1 MKTRNLNTSVIV
13 AAVTLMLGGISFAQ
27 SPSLT
32 LPNNSAGTP
41 DSIPGTTT
49 IVIEPGVPSVT
60 EGSLIAFE
68 KLDADHRGYLT
79 RADTDRLSGYV
90 DFDAADLNH
99 DGRLSIDEF
108 QRAWA
113 DYRSGGQ

>member
-1 MKTRNLNTSVIV
+1 MKTRNLHKSAIV
-13 AAVTLMLGGISFAQ
+13 AAMALVLSGIAFAQ

-49 IVIEPGVPSVT
+49 IVIEPGVPSMT

-68 KLDADHRGYLT
+68 KLDANHRGYLT
-79 RADTDRLSGYV
+79 RSDTDRLSGHV